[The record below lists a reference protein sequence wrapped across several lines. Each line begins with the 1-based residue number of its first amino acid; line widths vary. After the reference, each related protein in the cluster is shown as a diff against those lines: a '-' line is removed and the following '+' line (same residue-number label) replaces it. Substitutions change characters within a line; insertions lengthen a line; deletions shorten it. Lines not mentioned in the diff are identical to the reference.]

1 MDDEQVRR
9 KKRALIAFQIYV
21 YGWLLVNFLIQL
33 HMSMTRN
40 WG

>member
-33 HMSMTRN
+33 HMATTRS
-40 WG
+40 W